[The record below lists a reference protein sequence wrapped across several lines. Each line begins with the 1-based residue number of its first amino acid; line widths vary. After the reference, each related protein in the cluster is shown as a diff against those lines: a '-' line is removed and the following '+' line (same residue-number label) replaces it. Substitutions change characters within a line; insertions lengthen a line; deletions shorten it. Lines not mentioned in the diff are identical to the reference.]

1 MRWLES
7 RYTRVVVPGYRR
19 ARRASTPDGVGFV
32 FDGSAAN
39 LEPLRDEQRANHARW
54 PLWSIGHDTPAST
67 AISPA
72 ITAVLT
78 CDGCGNGCGKRRLM
92 ADLEVVELMVIG
104 VAEVVVQLSL
114 ALTDAPSVAAMA
126 TTMAT
131 MDRTVS
137 TRARTRARA
146 RARARLWARD
156 RASSNCLGHSARVP
170 CPCCGAWT

>member
-1 MRWLES
+1 M
-7 RYTRVVVPGYRR
+7 
-19 ARRASTPDGVGFV
+19 
-32 FDGSAAN
+32 
-39 LEPLRDEQRANHARW
+39 
-54 PLWSIGHDTPAST
+54 
-67 AISPA
+67 
-72 ITAVLT
+72 LT
-78 CDGCGNGCGKRRLM
+78 CDGCGNGCGMRRLM

-131 MDRTVS
+131 MDRTVR

-156 RASSNCLGHSARVP
+156 RASRVTASDVRLRWPPPAGVQPCLLGLSLP
-170 CPCCGAWT
+170 PPLPPCGARGGGPEIEHESWSGEDGG